1 MKNLFAVLLA
11 SLMLF
16 SFAACSSET
25 DSSSDTNQSNVE
37 TVTTDEESGADST
50 EETTNETDSETDADE
65 TDETGTDASDE
76 TGSDETGSDASDE
89 TDSET
94 GTDASDETGTDAT
107 DETGTDAT
115 DETGTD
121 ATGTTDET
129 ASDSAEETAGT
140 AEQQTITGTI
150 LDATMSTVTI
160 QTEDG
165 EELSFS
171 IPDDA
176 DETEVDGMTVG
187 DTLEITYTGTIDGTD
202 TSGATVVKLVQTSAQ

>member
-25 DSSSDTNQSNVE
+25 DSSSDTNQNNVE

-50 EETTNETDSETDADE
+50 EETT
-65 TDETGTDASDE
+65 
-76 TGSDETGSDASDE
+76 DE

-94 GTDASDETGTDAT
+94 GTDASDETGTDATDETGTDAT

>member
-50 EETTNETDSETDADE
+50 EETTDE
-65 TDETGTDASDE
+65 TDETGTDA
-76 TGSDETGSDASDE
+76 
-89 TDSET
+89 TDKT
-94 GTDASDETGTDAT
+94 GTDAS

-129 ASDSAEETAGT
+129 ASDSTEEAAGT
-140 AEQQTITGTI
+140 AEEQTISGTI

>member
-37 TVTTDEESGADST
+37 TVTTDEESGSDST
-50 EETTNETDSETDADE
+50 EETTDETDSETAADA
-65 TDETGTDASDE
+65 TDETGTDATDE

-89 TDSET
+89 I
-94 GTDASDETGTDAT
+94 GSDETGSDQT
-107 DETGTDAT
+107 DETGSS
-115 DETGTD
+115 ETGSATNTGVY
-121 ATGTTDET
+121 TGTADP
-129 ASDSAEETAGT
+129 AEE
-140 AEQQTITGTI
+140 QTITGTI

>member
-37 TVTTDEESGADST
+37 TVTTDEESGSDST
-50 EETTNETDSETDADE
+50 EETTDETDSETAADA

-76 TGSDETGSDASDE
+76 TGSDETGSDQ
-89 TDSET
+89 
-94 GTDASDETGTDAT
+94 T
-107 DETGTDAT
+107 DETGSS
-115 DETGTD
+115 ETGSATNTGVY
-121 ATGTTDET
+121 TGTADP
-129 ASDSAEETAGT
+129 AEE
-140 AEQQTITGTI
+140 QTITGTI

-176 DETEVDGMTVG
+176 DETEAKNSRPKRTRSECR
-187 DTLEITYTGTIDGTD
+187 LP
-202 TSGATVVKLVQTSAQ
+202 KRSAFPCSST

>member
-37 TVTTDEESGADST
+37 TVTTDEESGSDST
-50 EETTNETDSETDADE
+50 EETT
-65 TDETGTDASDE
+65 
-76 TGSDETGSDASDE
+76 DE

-94 GTDASDETGTDAT
+94 GTDASDETSTDAT

-115 DETGTD
+115 DETGTN

-140 AEQQTITGTI
+140 AEQQTISGTI

>member
-25 DSSSDTNQSNVE
+25 DSSSDTNQNNVE

-50 EETTNETDSETDADE
+50 EETTDETDSETAADA
-65 TDETGTDASDE
+65 TDETGSDASDE
-76 TGSDETGSDASDE
+76 TGSDETGSDQ
-89 TDSET
+89 
-94 GTDASDETGTDAT
+94 T
-107 DETGTDAT
+107 DETGSS
-115 DETGTD
+115 ETGSATNTGVY
-121 ATGTTDET
+121 TGTADP
-129 ASDSAEETAGT
+129 AEE
-140 AEQQTITGTI
+140 QTITGTI

>member
-37 TVTTDEESGADST
+37 TVTTDEESGSDST
-50 EETTNETDSETDADE
+50 EETT
-65 TDETGTDASDE
+65 
-76 TGSDETGSDASDE
+76 DE

-94 GTDASDETGTDAT
+94 GTDASDETGTDAADETGSDAT

-129 ASDSAEETAGT
+129 AFDSAEETAGT
-140 AEQQTITGTI
+140 AEQQTISGTI

>member
-37 TVTTDEESGADST
+37 TVTTDEESGSDST
-50 EETTNETDSETDADE
+50 EETTDETDSET
-65 TDETGTDASDE
+65 GSDASDE
-76 TGSDETGSDASDE
+76 TGSDETGSDQ
-89 TDSET
+89 
-94 GTDASDETGTDAT
+94 T
-107 DETGTDAT
+107 DETGSS
-115 DETGTD
+115 ETGSATNTGVY
-121 ATGTTDET
+121 TGTADP
-129 ASDSAEETAGT
+129 AEE
-140 AEQQTITGTI
+140 QTITGTI

>member
-37 TVTTDEESGADST
+37 TVTTDEESGSDST
-50 EETTNETDSETDADE
+50 EETTDETDSET
-65 TDETGTDASDE
+65 GTDATDE

-89 TDSET
+89 T
-94 GTDASDETGTDAT
+94 GSDQT
-107 DETGTDAT
+107 DETGSS
-115 DETGTD
+115 ETGSATNTGVY
-121 ATGTTDET
+121 TGTADP
-129 ASDSAEETAGT
+129 AEE
-140 AEQQTITGTI
+140 QTITGTI

-176 DETEVDGMTVG
+176 DETEVDGMPVG

>member
-25 DSSSDTNQSNVE
+25 DNSSDTNQSNVE

-50 EETTNETDSETDADE
+50 EETTDETDSETDA
-65 TDETGTDASDE
+65 T
-76 TGSDETGSDASDE
+76 DETGSDA
-89 TDSET
+89 
-94 GTDASDETGTDAT
+94 ADETGSDAT
-107 DETGTDAT
+107 DETGSDAT
-115 DETGTD
+115 DETGSATNTGVY
-121 ATGTTDET
+121 TGTADP
-129 ASDSAEETAGT
+129 AEE
-140 AEQQTITGTI
+140 QTITGTI

-176 DETEVDGMTVG
+176 DESEVDGMTIG
-187 DTLEITYTGTIDGTD
+187 DQLQITYTGAIDGTD

>member
-37 TVTTDEESGADST
+37 TVTTDEESGADSA
-50 EETTNETDSETDADE
+50 EETT
-65 TDETGTDASDE
+65 
-76 TGSDETGSDASDE
+76 DE
-89 TDSET
+89 TDSE
-94 GTDASDETGTDAT
+94 TDAT

>member
-37 TVTTDEESGADST
+37 TVTTDEESGSDPT
-50 EETTNETDSETDADE
+50 EETTDETDSETAADA

-76 TGSDETGSDASDE
+76 TGSDETGSHQ
-89 TDSET
+89 
-94 GTDASDETGTDAT
+94 T
-107 DETGTDAT
+107 DETGSS
-115 DETGTD
+115 ETGSATNTGVY
-121 ATGTTDET
+121 TGTADP
-129 ASDSAEETAGT
+129 AEE
-140 AEQQTITGTI
+140 QTITGTI

>member
-50 EETTNETDSETDADE
+50 EETTDETDSETDA
-65 TDETGTDASDE
+65 T
-76 TGSDETGSDASDE
+76 DETGSDA
-89 TDSET
+89 
-94 GTDASDETGTDAT
+94 ADETGSDAT
-107 DETGTDAT
+107 DETGSDAT
-115 DETGTD
+115 DETGSATNTGVY
-121 ATGTTDET
+121 TGTADP
-129 ASDSAEETAGT
+129 AEE
-140 AEQQTITGTI
+140 QTITGTI

-176 DETEVDGMTVG
+176 DESEVDGMTIG
-187 DTLEITYTGTIDGTD
+187 DQLQITYTGAIDGTD

>member
-25 DSSSDTNQSNVE
+25 DSSSDTNQSKVE
-37 TVTTDEESGADST
+37 TVTTDEESGSDST
-50 EETTNETDSETDADE
+50 EETTDATDSETAADA
-65 TDETGTDASDE
+65 T
-76 TGSDETGSDASDE
+76 
-89 TDSET
+89 
-94 GTDASDETGTDAT
+94 DETGTDAT

-121 ATGTTDET
+121 ATDETGTNATGTTDET

-140 AEQQTITGTI
+140 ADPAEEQTITGTI
-150 LDATMSTVTI
+150 VDATMSTVTI

-176 DETEVDGMTVG
+176 DESEVDGMTIG
-187 DTLEITYTGTIDGTD
+187 DQLQITYTGTIDGTD

>member
-37 TVTTDEESGADST
+37 TVTTDEESGDDST
-50 EETTNETDSETDADE
+50 EETT
-65 TDETGTDASDE
+65 
-76 TGSDETGSDASDE
+76 DE

-94 GTDASDETGTDAT
+94 AADAT

-115 DETGTD
+115 V
-121 ATGTTDET
+121 TTDET
-129 ASDSAEETAGT
+129 ASDSTEETAGT

>member
-37 TVTTDEESGADST
+37 TVTTDEESGSDST
-50 EETTNETDSETDADE
+50 EETT
-65 TDETGTDASDE
+65 
-76 TGSDETGSDASDE
+76 DE

-115 DETGTD
+115 DETGSD
-121 ATGTTDET
+121 ETGSDQTDET
-129 ASDSAEETAGT
+129 GSSETGSATNTGVYTGTADPAEE
-140 AEQQTITGTI
+140 QTITGTI

-176 DETEVDGMTVG
+176 DKTEVNGMTIG

-202 TSGATVVKLVQTSAQ
+202 TSDATVVKLVQTSAQ

>member
-37 TVTTDEESGADST
+37 TVTTDEESGSDST
-50 EETTNETDSETDADE
+50 EETT
-65 TDETGTDASDE
+65 
-76 TGSDETGSDASDE
+76 DE

-94 GTDASDETGTDAT
+94 GTDASDETGTDAA
-107 DETGTDAT
+107 DETGSDAADETGSDAT
-115 DETGTD
+115 DETGSD
-121 ATGTTDET
+121 ATDET
-129 ASDSAEETAGT
+129 DSATNTGVYTGT
-140 AEQQTITGTI
+140 ADPAEEQTITGTI
-150 LDATMSTVTI
+150 LDATMSTVII

>member
-37 TVTTDEESGADST
+37 TVTTDEESGSDST
-50 EETTNETDSETDADE
+50 EETTDETDSETAA
-65 TDETGTDASDE
+65 T
-76 TGSDETGSDASDE
+76 DETGSDA
-89 TDSET
+89 
-94 GTDASDETGTDAT
+94 ADETGSDAT
-107 DETGTDAT
+107 DETGSDAT

>member
-37 TVTTDEESGADST
+37 TVTTDEESGSDST
-50 EETTNETDSETDADE
+50 EETTDATDS
-65 TDETGTDASDE
+65 ETGTDASDE
-76 TGSDETGSDASDE
+76 TG
-89 TDSET
+89 
-94 GTDASDETGTDAT
+94 TDATDETGTDAT

-140 AEQQTITGTI
+140 AEQQTISGTI

-176 DETEVDGMTVG
+176 DESEVDGMTIG
-187 DTLEITYTGTIDGTD
+187 DQLQITYTGTIDGTD

>member
-37 TVTTDEESGADST
+37 TVTTDEESGSDST
-50 EETTNETDSETDADE
+50 EETT
-65 TDETGTDASDE
+65 
-76 TGSDETGSDASDE
+76 DE

-94 GTDASDETGTDAT
+94 AADAT

-115 DETGTD
+115 EETGSDETGSD
-121 ATGTTDET
+121 QTDET
-129 ASDSAEETAGT
+129 GSSETGSATNTGVYTGTADPAEE
-140 AEQQTITGTI
+140 QTITGTI

-187 DTLEITYTGTIDGTD
+187 DTLEITYTGAIDGTD

>member
-37 TVTTDEESGADST
+37 TVTTDEESGSDST
-50 EETTNETDSETDADE
+50 EETT
-65 TDETGTDASDE
+65 
-76 TGSDETGSDASDE
+76 DE
-89 TDSET
+89 TDSE
-94 GTDASDETGTDAT
+94 TDAT

-115 DETGTD
+115 DETGTN

-202 TSGATVVKLVQTSAQ
+202 TSDATVVKLVQTSAQ

>member
-37 TVTTDEESGADST
+37 TVTTDEESGSDST
-50 EETTNETDSETDADE
+50 EETTDETDSETAADA
-65 TDETGTDASDE
+65 
-76 TGSDETGSDASDE
+76 TGSDAADETGSDA
-89 TDSET
+89 T
-94 GTDASDETGTDAT
+94 DETGSDAT
-107 DETGTDAT
+107 DETDSAT
-115 DETGTD
+115 NTGVYTGTAD
-121 ATGTTDET
+121 P
-129 ASDSAEETAGT
+129 AEE
-140 AEQQTITGTI
+140 QTITGTI
-150 LDATMSTVTI
+150 VDATMSTVTI

>member
-37 TVTTDEESGADST
+37 TVTTDEESGSDST
-50 EETTNETDSETDADE
+50 EETTDE
-65 TDETGTDASDE
+65 TDETGTDATDE

-89 TDSET
+89 T
-94 GTDASDETGTDAT
+94 GSDETGSDQT
-107 DETGTDAT
+107 DETGSS
-115 DETGTD
+115 ETGSATNTGVY
-121 ATGTTDET
+121 TGTADP
-129 ASDSAEETAGT
+129 AEE
-140 AEQQTITGTI
+140 QTITGTI

-187 DTLEITYTGTIDGTD
+187 DTLEITYTGAIDGTD

>member
-11 SLMLF
+11 SLMLV
-16 SFAACSSET
+16 SFAACSSDT
-25 DSSSDTNQSNVE
+25 DNSSDTNQSNVE

-50 EETTNETDSETDADE
+50 EETTDETDSETDADA
-65 TDETGTDASDE
+65 T
-76 TGSDETGSDASDE
+76 
-89 TDSET
+89 
-94 GTDASDETGTDAT
+94 DETGTDAT

>member
-37 TVTTDEESGADST
+37 TVTTDEESGSDST
-50 EETTNETDSETDADE
+50 EETTDETDSET
-65 TDETGTDASDE
+65 GTDATDE

-89 TDSET
+89 T
-94 GTDASDETGTDAT
+94 GSDQT
-107 DETGTDAT
+107 DETGSS
-115 DETGTD
+115 ETGSATNTGVY
-121 ATGTTDET
+121 TGTADP
-129 ASDSAEETAGT
+129 AEE
-140 AEQQTITGTI
+140 QTITGTI

-202 TSGATVVKLVQTSAQ
+202 TSDATVVKLVQTSAQ

>member
-37 TVTTDEESGADST
+37 TVTTDEESGSDST
-50 EETTNETDSETDADE
+50 EETTDETDS
-65 TDETGTDASDE
+65 ETGTDASDE
-76 TGSDETGSDASDE
+76 TSTDA
-89 TDSET
+89 TDET

-129 ASDSAEETAGT
+129 ASDSTEETAGT

>member
-37 TVTTDEESGADST
+37 TVTTDEESGSDST
-50 EETTNETDSETDADE
+50 EETT
-65 TDETGTDASDE
+65 
-76 TGSDETGSDASDE
+76 DE

-94 GTDASDETGTDAT
+94 AADATDETGTDAT

-115 DETGTD
+115 DEPGTD

>member
-50 EETTNETDSETDADE
+50 EETTDATDS
-65 TDETGTDASDE
+65 ETGTDASDE
-76 TGSDETGSDASDE
+76 TS
-89 TDSET
+89 
-94 GTDASDETGTDAT
+94 TDATDETGTDAT

-129 ASDSAEETAGT
+129 ASDSTEEAAGT
-140 AEQQTITGTI
+140 AEEQTITGTI

>member
-37 TVTTDEESGADST
+37 TVTTDEESGSDST
-50 EETTNETDSETDADE
+50 EETT
-65 TDETGTDASDE
+65 
-76 TGSDETGSDASDE
+76 DE

-121 ATGTTDET
+121 ATVTTDET

>member
-37 TVTTDEESGADST
+37 TVTTDEESGSDST
-50 EETTNETDSETDADE
+50 EETTVETDSETAADA

-76 TGSDETGSDASDE
+76 TGSDETGSDQ
-89 TDSET
+89 
-94 GTDASDETGTDAT
+94 T
-107 DETGTDAT
+107 DETGSS
-115 DETGTD
+115 ETGSATNTGVY
-121 ATGTTDET
+121 TGTADP
-129 ASDSAEETAGT
+129 AEE
-140 AEQQTITGTI
+140 QTITGTI
-150 LDATMSTVTI
+150 VDATMNTVTI

-187 DTLEITYTGTIDGTD
+187 NTLEITYIGTVDGAD

>member
-37 TVTTDEESGADST
+37 TVTTDEESGSDST
-50 EETTNETDSETDADE
+50 EETT
-65 TDETGTDASDE
+65 
-76 TGSDETGSDASDE
+76 DE

-94 GTDASDETGTDAT
+94 GTDASDETSTDATDETGTDAT

-129 ASDSAEETAGT
+129 ASDSTEEAAGT
-140 AEQQTITGTI
+140 AEEQTITGTI

>member
-37 TVTTDEESGADST
+37 TVTTDEESGSDST
-50 EETTNETDSETDADE
+50 EETTDETDSETAADE

-76 TGSDETGSDASDE
+76 TGSDETGSDATDE
-89 TDSET
+89 TDSATNTGVYT
-94 GTDASDETGTDAT
+94 GTADP
-107 DETGTDAT
+107 
-115 DETGTD
+115 
-121 ATGTTDET
+121 
-129 ASDSAEETAGT
+129 AEE
-140 AEQQTITGTI
+140 QTITGTI

>member
-37 TVTTDEESGADST
+37 TVTTDEESGSDST
-50 EETTNETDSETDADE
+50 EETTDETDSET
-65 TDETGTDASDE
+65 GTDATDE
-76 TGSDETGSDASDE
+76 TGSDETGSDQ
-89 TDSET
+89 
-94 GTDASDETGTDAT
+94 T
-107 DETGTDAT
+107 DETGSS
-115 DETGTD
+115 ETGSATNTGVY
-121 ATGTTDET
+121 TGTADP
-129 ASDSAEETAGT
+129 AEE
-140 AEQQTITGTI
+140 QTITGTI

>member
-1 MKNLFAVLLA
+1 MKNLFAALLA

-37 TVTTDEESGADST
+37 TVTTDEESGSDST
-50 EETTNETDSETDADE
+50 EETTDETDSETAADA

-76 TGSDETGSDASDE
+76 TGSDETGSDQ
-89 TDSET
+89 
-94 GTDASDETGTDAT
+94 T
-107 DETGTDAT
+107 DETGSS
-115 DETGTD
+115 ETGSATNTGVY
-121 ATGTTDET
+121 TGTADP
-129 ASDSAEETAGT
+129 AEE
-140 AEQQTITGTI
+140 QTITGTI
-150 LDATMSTVTI
+150 LDATMNTVTI

>member
-37 TVTTDEESGADST
+37 TVTTDEESGSDST
-50 EETTNETDSETDADE
+50 EET
-65 TDETGTDASDE
+65 
-76 TGSDETGSDASDE
+76 
-89 TDSET
+89 
-94 GTDASDETGTDAT
+94 TDAT

-121 ATGTTDET
+121 ATVTTDET
-129 ASDSAEETAGT
+129 ASDSTEETAGT

>member
-37 TVTTDEESGADST
+37 TVTTDEESGSDST
-50 EETTNETDSETDADE
+50 EETTDATD
-65 TDETGTDASDE
+65 
-76 TGSDETGSDASDE
+76 
-89 TDSET
+89 ET

-115 DETGTD
+115 V
-121 ATGTTDET
+121 TTDET
-129 ASDSAEETAGT
+129 ASDSTEETAGT

>member
-37 TVTTDEESGADST
+37 TVTTDEESGSDST
-50 EETTNETDSETDADE
+50 EETT
-65 TDETGTDASDE
+65 
-76 TGSDETGSDASDE
+76 DE

-94 GTDASDETGTDAT
+94 AADATDETGTDAT

-129 ASDSAEETAGT
+129 AFDSAEETAGT
-140 AEQQTITGTI
+140 AEQQTISGTI

>member
-37 TVTTDEESGADST
+37 TVTTDEESGSDST
-50 EETTNETDSETDADE
+50 EETT
-65 TDETGTDASDE
+65 
-76 TGSDETGSDASDE
+76 DE

-94 GTDASDETGTDAT
+94 GTDASDETGTDAA
-107 DETGTDAT
+107 DETGSDAADETGSDAT
-115 DETGTD
+115 DETGSD
-121 ATGTTDET
+121 ATDET
-129 ASDSAEETAGT
+129 DSATNTGVYTGT
-140 AEQQTITGTI
+140 ADPAEEQTITGTI

-202 TSGATVVKLVQTSAQ
+202 TSDATVVKLVQTSAQ